1 MVAFWAMPVE
11 KAAWGS
17 IVADGAA
24 FSDYMFSHI
33 DKEDGNRFSVVSGSI
48 ENPDVNKKIV
58 NVLEGAMKAFNT
70 RRCKYHGA

>member
-1 MVAFWAMPVE
+1 MVTHNPNLA
-11 KAAWGS
+11 
-17 IVADGAA
+17 IV
-24 FSDYMFSHI
+24 SDAEQVIHVHI

-70 RRCKYHGA
+70 RKCKYHGA